1 MGLAHKSFGPHKAYL
16 LKIGKSIVVLKNL
29 RLLKVINK
37 KLRIQKK
44 KSMFIVDPTL
54 KIFIFENFR

>member
-1 MGLAHKSFGPHKAYL
+1 MKVYL

-29 RLLKVINK
+29 RLLKVINE
-37 KLRIQKK
+37 KLRIQKKKK

>member
-1 MGLAHKSFGPHKAYL
+1 MKVYL

-44 KSMFIVDPTL
+44 KKPMFIVDPTL